1 MTKTHADE
9 ALRRARKTAFAALA
23 CVLLVTAVGAGAAFA
38 FAGTFALWGALLG
51 GGVGLVFSL
60 PTALLALFA
69 RDKDGT
75 GLAATVMISWLIK
88 IVVVIVSLK
97 LLDAA
102 DFFSRP
108 WFGWVLL
115 LSVICAAV
123 ADYLVLGR
131 KQLPLDNRYS

>member
-1 MTKTHADE
+1 MTKTRADE

-23 CVLLVTAVGAGAAFA
+23 CVLLVTVLGVGAALVFA
-38 FAGTFALWGALLG
+38 DSLALWGALLG
-51 GGVGLVFSL
+51 GGIGLVFSL

-88 IVVVIVSLK
+88 IVVVIVALK
-97 LLDAA
+97 LLDGA

-115 LSVICAAV
+115 ISVICAAV

-131 KQLPLDNRYS
+131 TQLPLENRSS